1 MVKGS
6 MALETD
12 STAETTVEVTQP
24 RAQTVRLPK
33 TFRSLQHRNFRLYF
47 SGQLISVAGTW
58 MQIVAQ
64 AWLVYQLSHSEL
76 MLGVVG
82 FAAAIPSL
90 LISPWG
96 GVVVD
101 RVNKRNLLVI
111 TQASAMALAF
121 ILAALTFTGLVQ
133 VWEIVALAAL
143 MGVVNAFDG
152 PARQAFVVEMVGRE
166 DLPNA
171 IAINSMMFNGARII
185 GPALGGLLLAT
196 VGTAW
201 CFFINGLSFLAVIG
215 CLLLM
220 RLTPRTQ
227 ILQIGSP
234 WNDLKHG
241 LRYVLRHREI
251 FALLTLALI
260 FSVFGISYN
269 TVLPAFI
276 DQVLHA
282 GATGY
287 GLLNAFVGI
296 GAVIGAFIM
305 ARYGDRGQRG
315 RWLVGM
321 NLAFPFM
328 LVLFAFNTQF
338 ILALGLAV
346 GLGVGFMLVF
356 TCINTLLQTNVDDKM
371 RGRVMGLYTLTFFGF
386 APFGN
391 LAMGQLAE
399 QWGMNVII
407 ALSAICAFVLAAI
420 VILLVPQVRKMA

>member
-1 MVKGS
+1 MKDS
-6 MALETD
+6 FALEPAD
-12 STAETTVEVTQP
+12 TAESAAKITAPYARSTRV
-24 RAQTVRLPK
+24 PK
-33 TFRSLQHRNFRLYF
+33 TFRALQHRNFQLYF
-47 SGQLISVAGTW
+47 AGQLISVAGTW
-58 MQIVAQ
+58 MQVVAQ
-64 AWLVYQLSHSEL
+64 AWLVYQLTHSEL
-76 MLGVVG
+76 MLGIVG

-90 LISPWG
+90 LVSPWG

-101 RVNKRNLLVI
+101 RVNKRNLIVV
-111 TQASAMALAF
+111 TQASSMVLAF
-121 ILAALTFTGLVQ
+121 ILAALTFTGLIQ
-133 VWEIVALAAL
+133 VWEIVLLAGL
-143 MGVVNAFDG
+143 TGIINAFDG

-171 IAINSMMFNGARII
+171 IAINSMMFNSARII
-185 GPALGGLLLAT
+185 GPALGGILLAT

-227 ILQIGSP
+227 VLEIGSP
-234 WNDLKHG
+234 WNDLKRG
-241 LRYVLRHREI
+241 LHYVLLHREI

-269 TVLPAFI
+269 TILPAFI

-287 GLLNAFVGI
+287 GVLNAFIGV

-305 ARYGDRGQRG
+305 ARYGDRGRRG
-315 RWLVGM
+315 RWLVTM
-321 NLAFPFM
+321 DLVFPFI
-328 LVLFAFNTQF
+328 LLLFAFNTTF

-356 TCINTLLQTNVDDKM
+356 TCINTLLQTNVDDQM

-391 LAMGQLAE
+391 LVIGTLSE
-399 QWGMNVII
+399 QWGMSIII
-407 ALSAICAFVLAAI
+407 ALSAACAFIFAAI
-420 VILLVPQVRKMA
+420 VILLVPQLRKMP

>member
-1 MVKGS
+1 MKETV
-6 MALETD
+6 ALEAVA
-12 STAETTVEVTQP
+12 TAESTLEIPEPVARSTRVP
-24 RAQTVRLPK
+24 R
-33 TFRSLQHRNFRLYF
+33 TFRALQHRNFRLYF
-47 SGQLISVAGTW
+47 TGQIISVAGTW
-58 MQIVAQ
+58 MQVVAQ
-64 AWLVYQLSHSEL
+64 AWLVYQLTHSEL

-101 RVNKRNLLVI
+101 RVNKRNLLVV
-111 TQASAMALAF
+111 TQASSMVLAF
-121 ILAALTFTGLVQ
+121 ILAALTFTGLIQ
-133 VWEIVALAAL
+133 VWHVVLLAGL
-143 MGVVNAFDG
+143 TGIINAFDG

-171 IAINSMMFNGARII
+171 IAVNSMMFNGARII
-185 GPALGGLLLAT
+185 GPALGGVLLAT

-201 CFFINGLSFLAVIG
+201 CFFLNGISFLAVIV

-220 RLTPRTQ
+220 RLTPRMQ
-227 ILQIGSP
+227 VLEVGSP
-234 WNDLKHG
+234 WSDLKHG
-241 LRYVLRHREI
+241 LRYVLLHRNI

-269 TVLPAFI
+269 TVLPAFV
-276 DQVLHA
+276 DQVLQA

-287 GLLNAFVGI
+287 GLLNAFIGI

-315 RWLVGM
+315 RWLVRM
-321 NLAFPFM
+321 ILLFPFM
-328 LVLFAFNTQF
+328 LVLFALNTQF
-338 ILALGLAV
+338 ILALALAV

-356 TCINTLLQTNVDDKM
+356 TSINTLLQTNVDDQM

-399 QWGMNVII
+399 QWGMRVII
-407 ALSAICAFVLAAI
+407 ALSAACSFVLAAI
-420 VILLVPQVRKMA
+420 VILLVPQLRKMP

>member
-1 MVKGS
+1 MKESV
-6 MALETD
+6 ALEAA
-12 STAETTVEVTQP
+12 TAESTMEVIESPARST
-24 RAQTVRLPK
+24 RLPQ
-33 TFRSLQHRNFRLYF
+33 TFRSLQHRNFQLYF
-47 SGQLISVAGTW
+47 AGQLISVAGTW
-58 MQIVAQ
+58 MQVVAQ
-64 AWLVYQLSHSEL
+64 AWLVYELSHSEL

-82 FAAAIPSL
+82 FAAAIPAL

-101 RVNKRNLLVI
+101 RVNKRNLLVV
-111 TQASAMALAF
+111 TQTAAMVLAF

-133 VWEIVALAAL
+133 VWEIVALAAI

-152 PARQAFVVEMVGRE
+152 PARQAFVVEMVGRD

-171 IAINSMMFNGARII
+171 IAINSMMFNGARVI

-201 CFFINGLSFLAVIG
+201 CFFINGVSFLAVIG

-220 RLTPRTQ
+220 RLMPRVRE
-227 ILQIGSP
+227 LKIGSP
-234 WNDLKHG
+234 WTDLKHG
-241 LRYVLRHREI
+241 LRYVLFHREI
-251 FALLTLALI
+251 FALLMLALI

-269 TVLPAFI
+269 TVLPAFV
-276 DQVLHA
+276 DQVLHTD
-282 GATGY
+282 ATGY
-287 GLLNAFVGI
+287 GAVNAFIGL

-315 RWLVGM
+315 RWLIWTM
-321 NLAFPFM
+321 LAFPFM
-328 LVLFAFNTQF
+328 LLLFAANTQF
-338 ILALGLAV
+338 ILALALAV

-356 TCINTLLQTNVDDKM
+356 TIINTLLQTNVDDQM

-399 QWGMNVII
+399 QWGMSVII
-407 ALSAICAFVLAAI
+407 ALSAACSFVLAAI
-420 VILLVPQVRKMA
+420 VIALVPQLRKIP

>member
-1 MVKGS
+1 MKESLVIEV
-6 MALETD
+6 AD
-12 STAETTVEVTQP
+12 TAESTLEVAQP
-24 RAQTVRLPK
+24 YARSTRVPK
-33 TFRSLQHRNFRLYF
+33 TFRALQHRNFRLYF
-47 SGQLISVAGTW
+47 AGQLISVAGTW
-58 MQIVAQ
+58 MQVVAQ

-111 TQASAMALAF
+111 TQAASMVLAF
-121 ILAALTFTGLVQ
+121 ILAALTFTGIIQ
-133 VWEIVALAAL
+133 VWQIVLLAGIT
-143 MGVVNAFDG
+143 GVINAFDG

-171 IAINSMMFNGARII
+171 IAVNSMMFNGARII
-185 GPALGGLLLAT
+185 GPALGGILLAT

-227 ILQIGSP
+227 VLQIGSP
-234 WNDLKHG
+234 WSDLKHG

-269 TVLPAFI
+269 TIMPAFI

-287 GLLNAFVGI
+287 GAVNAFIGI

-321 NLAFPFM
+321 NLAFPFL

-356 TCINTLLQTNVDDKM
+356 TCINTLLQTNVDDQM

-399 QWGMNVII
+399 QWGMSVII
-407 ALSAICAFVLAAI
+407 TLSPICAFVLAAI

>member
-1 MVKGS
+1 
-6 MALETD
+6 
-12 STAETTVEVTQP
+12 
-24 RAQTVRLPK
+24 
-33 TFRSLQHRNFRLYF
+33 
-47 SGQLISVAGTW
+47 
-58 MQIVAQ
+58 
-64 AWLVYQLSHSEL
+64 
-76 MLGVVG
+76 
-82 FAAAIPSL
+82 
-90 LISPWG
+90 
-96 GVVVD
+96 
-101 RVNKRNLLVI
+101 
-111 TQASAMALAF
+111 
-121 ILAALTFTGLVQ
+121 
-133 VWEIVALAAL
+133 
-143 MGVVNAFDG
+143 
-152 PARQAFVVEMVGRE
+152 MVGRE

-171 IAINSMMFNGARII
+171 IAVNSMMFNGARII
-185 GPALGGLLLAT
+185 GPALGGILLAT

-227 ILQIGSP
+227 VLQIGSP
-234 WNDLKHG
+234 WSDLKHG
-241 LRYVLRHREI
+241 LRYVLMHREI
-251 FALLTLALI
+251 FALLMLALI

-269 TVLPAFI
+269 TIMPAFI

-287 GLLNAFVGI
+287 GAVNAFIGV

-328 LVLFAFNTQF
+328 LVLFAYNTQF

-356 TCINTLLQTNVDDKM
+356 TCINTLLQTNVDDQM

-399 QWGMNVII
+399 LWGMSVII
-407 ALSAICAFVLAAI
+407 TLSAICAFVLAAI